1 MPGKLQGKKTWVDVM
16 IQGLWDQQFEA
27 IIDVKIGNTDDDSY
41 KDELIA
47 ALLDSWEISR
57 STITVSTL
65 TTNGNTYFRLFFQWE

>member
-1 MPGKLQGKKTWVDVM
+1 M

-65 TTNGNTYFRLFFQWE
+65 TTNRNTYFRLFFQWE

>member
-1 MPGKLQGKKTWVDVM
+1 MRGDVM
-16 IQGLWDQQFEA
+16 IQGLWDHKFEA